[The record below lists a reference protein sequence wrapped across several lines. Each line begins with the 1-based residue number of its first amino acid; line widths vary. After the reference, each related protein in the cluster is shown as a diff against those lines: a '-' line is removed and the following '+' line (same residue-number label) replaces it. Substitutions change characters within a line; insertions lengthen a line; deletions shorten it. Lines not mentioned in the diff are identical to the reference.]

1 MNQTNPVDFLVVGAA
16 KAGTTTLYETLNKHP
31 GIFIPQCKE
40 CRYFSRTLGDFAGPG
55 PQYANNVTRS
65 LEDYRDLFEKAKP
78 DQLCGDL
85 SPDYLFYHKSAV
97 PKILEEKND
106 QIPIIIILR
115 NPIDRAY
122 SSYLYHV
129 RDGREKLSFED
140 ALDAEDERRRAN
152 WAWGWF
158 YIEGGLYAE
167 QVKAY
172 TDNFERV
179 LLLLFEQDIVT
190 GQATKKILNF
200 LNLDAVPE
208 VLENIHTN
216 TSGYPKSR
224 LLHQVITR
232 VLTDDL
238 IVRKVKDAIKL
249 TPLYAGSRRIYR
261 KILEANLRKEDMPE
275 KTRQMLKE
283 KFQDNVSLLAQQ
295 TKIPVQEFWTDFQ

>member
-16 KAGTTTLYETLNKHP
+16 KAGTTTLYETLSKHP

-40 CRYFSRTLGDFAGPG
+40 CRYFSCTLGEFAGPG
-55 PQYANNVTRS
+55 PQYANNVVRS
-65 LEDYRDLFEKAKP
+65 LEEYTELFKKAKP

-85 SPDYLFYHKSAV
+85 SPDYLYYHKNAV

-106 QIPIIIILR
+106 QIPIIIVLR

-190 GQATKKILNF
+190 GQATKKILDF

-275 KTRQMLKE
+275 KTRQVLKE
-283 KFQDNVSLLAQQ
+283 KFQDDVSLLAQQ
-295 TKIPVQEFWTDFQ
+295 TKIRVQDFWTDFQ